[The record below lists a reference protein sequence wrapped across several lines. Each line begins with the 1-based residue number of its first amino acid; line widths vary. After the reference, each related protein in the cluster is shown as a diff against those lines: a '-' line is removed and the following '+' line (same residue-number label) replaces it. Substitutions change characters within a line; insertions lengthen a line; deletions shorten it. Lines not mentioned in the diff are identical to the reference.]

1 MALMGASQILGEKMS
16 RGYQPSKK
24 APIFFGCEG
33 ESEQA
38 YGKFLNILA
47 KKMDLKV
54 HISTFVASPAGDAFV
69 VIQKSI
75 RECKIRSENRDIFK
89 AKIVLLDSDTLPQIE
104 NRKRDKMYKMIKE
117 NKFIVIWQNPAHEG
131 FLLKHFDGYQNS
143 NPSKRD
149 SEMMLQK
156 VWPEYRKNIPVDKIE
171 KVLDIEKV
179 IRASSVNEN
188 FMNILKIIGIVDRHG
203 RKKRK

>member
-1 MALMGASQILGEKMS
+1 MS
-16 RGYQPSKK
+16 RGYRPSKK

-38 YGKFLNILA
+38 YGKFLNTLA

-75 RECKIRSENRDIFK
+75 KEFKIRSENRDIFK
-89 AKIVLLDSDTLPQIE
+89 AKFVLLDSDTLSQIE
-104 NRKRDKMYKMIKE
+104 NRKRDKMYKMIKD
-117 NKFIVIWQNPAHEG
+117 NGFIAIWQCPDHEG
-131 FLLKHFDGYQNS
+131 FLLKHFDGHQNS

-149 SEMMLQK
+149 SEIMLKK
-156 VWPEYRKNIPVDKIE
+156 VWPEYKKNIPADKIE
-171 KVLDIEKV
+171 KALDIDKV
-179 IRASSVNEN
+179 IRASSVNES
-188 FMNILKIIGIVDRHG
+188 FMKILKIIGVVDRYG

>member
-1 MALMGASQILGEKMS
+1 MS
-16 RGYQPSKK
+16 KGYRPSKK

-38 YGKFLNILA
+38 YGKFLNTLA

-54 HISTFVASPAGDAFV
+54 HISTFVASPAGDAFA

-75 RECKIRSENRDIFK
+75 RECKIRSGNRDIFK
-89 AKIVLLDSDTLPQIE
+89 AKIVLLDSDTLSRIKGE
-104 NRKRDKMYKMIKE
+104 KKERMYKMINE
-117 NKFIVIWQNPAHEG
+117 SEFIAIWQSPNHEG
-131 FLLKHFDGYQNS
+131 FLLKHFDGHQNS
-143 NPSKRD
+143 SPSKKD
-149 SEMMLQK
+149 LKMMLRK
-156 VWPEYRKNIPVDKIE
+156 VWPEYKKNIRAEKIE
-171 KVLDIEKV
+171 KALDIDKV

-188 FMNILKIIGIVDRHG
+188 FMKILKIIGVVDRYG